1 MATVV
6 NLTEQKLL
14 YTPQEVAQLLNIKIN
29 TLAVWRS
36 RQKEGPNY
44 IHVGRKVL
52 YPVAD
57 LHEWIES
64 QKVVCFNSPSR
75 SSEVH
80 SSKAPKHVLINNQHN
95 RG

>member
-52 YPVAD
+52 YPVDD

-64 QKVVCFNSPSR
+64 QKVVCFN
-75 SSEVH
+75 
-80 SSKAPKHVLINNQHN
+80 KKNYI
-95 RG
+95 

>member
-1 MATVV
+1 MTNVV

-14 YTPQEVAQLLNIKIN
+14 YTPHEVAQLLNIKLN

-36 RQKEGPNY
+36 RQKEGPNF
-44 IHVGRKVL
+44 IHAGRKVL

-64 QKVVCFNSPSR
+64 QKVVCFN
-75 SSEVH
+75 
-80 SSKAPKHVLINNQHN
+80 KNK
-95 RG
+95 